1 MVELVCSDE
10 VISPLLGHP
19 RYLTIRRVVIN
30 SQTPQTPLSWLKINI
45 DLLCS
50 DSSGSEWRT
59 KVSCITFLS
68 NTRGGAPCLA
78 LYLLCLAR
86 ISFLV
91 LSSLY
96 AIQLK
101 DNIDQK
107 DITKNCTNNYS

>member
-59 KVSCITFLS
+59 KVSCLTLLS

-78 LYLLCLAR
+78 LYWLCLAR
-86 ISFLV
+86 ISFMRIV
-91 LSSLY
+91 GFHGGEGPIIGSSRNEK
-96 AIQLK
+96 IR
-101 DNIDQK
+101 
-107 DITKNCTNNYS
+107 KNGSI